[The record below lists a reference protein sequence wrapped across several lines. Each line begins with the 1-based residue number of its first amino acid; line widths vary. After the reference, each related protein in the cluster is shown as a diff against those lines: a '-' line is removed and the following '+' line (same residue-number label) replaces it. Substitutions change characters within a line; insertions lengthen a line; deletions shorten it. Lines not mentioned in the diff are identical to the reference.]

1 MEVKKVKIAIGCD
14 EVAIDLKNALID
26 VLKEKNII
34 YKDFGVKTTEPIDY
48 PDKASEVTK
57 EVQKGNFDRGIL
69 ICGTGIG
76 MAISVNKFKGIRAA
90 CCHDVYSTQRSILS
104 NDCQIITMGSLVI
117 GKNKAQ
123 ELLKI
128 WLEIER
134 TGGTVRKVKKIEALE
149 ERNG

>member
-1 MEVKKVKIAIGCD
+1 MKIAIGCD

-26 VLKEKNII
+26 VLKEKNIV
-34 YKDFGVKTTEPIDY
+34 YKDFGVKTTESIDY
-48 PDKASEVTK
+48 PDIASDVTK
-57 EVQKGNFDRGIL
+57 EVQKGKFDRGIL

-76 MAISVNKFKGIRAA
+76 MAISANKFKGIRAA

-117 GKNKAQ
+117 GKNEAK

-128 WLEIER
+128 WLGIER
-134 TGGTVRKVKKIEALE
+134 TGGTVRKVQKIKALE
-149 ERNG
+149 ERND